1 MKHLITAAICGTAFA
16 LSLPTAQAQGPGH
29 SGGPHKKGPPPWIEA
44 KLSPDEA
51 QRLAAA
57 REKVKDDPTI
67 KSLRESHKALNDQLE
82 KAFDAAIVAADP
94 GLAPVLEKIK
104 QARTEAKGMRDRF
117 DSLTPDQREKL
128 KAAREA
134 AKSDPAVAAAREKM
148 QAAQTP
154 EAKREA
160 RRAMHEAMQAAMV
173 KQNPDLAPLIEKI
186 RPKHDG
192 PDGPPPGGAPG
203 GE

>member
-1 MKHLITAAICGTAFA
+1 MKHLITAAICGTVFA
-16 LSLPTAQAQGPGH
+16 LSLPSALAQGPGRP
-29 SGGPHKKGPPPWIEA
+29 GGPHKKGPPPWAEA

-67 KSLRESHKALNDQLE
+67 KSLRESRKALDDQLE
-82 KAFDAAIVAADP
+82 KAFDAAMVSADP
-94 GLAPVLEKIK
+94 SLAPVLEKVK
-104 QARTEAKGMRDRF
+104 QARNEAKGMRDRF
-117 DSLTPDQREKL
+117 ESLTPDEKQKL

-134 AKSDPAVAAAREKM
+134 AKNDPAVVAAREKM

-160 RRAMHEAMQAAMV
+160 GRAMHEAMKAAML
-173 KQNPDLAPLIEKI
+173 KQNPDLASLIEKI
-186 RPKHDG
+186 GPKHG
-192 PDGPPPGGAPG
+192 GPGGPPPDGPPV
-203 GE
+203 EE